1 MIPAERTLRLALSA
15 AVTLSEE
22 HPELVPELELVLDS
36 IFRERDFEDN
46 DVQAALTRIKE
57 LPQRSVFNSD
67 TGDWHC
73 LN

>member
-1 MIPAERTLRLALSA
+1 MIPAERTLRLALGA

-22 HPELVPELELVLDS
+22 HPELITELELVLEG
-36 IFRERDFEDN
+36 IFRERDMEDN
-46 DVQAALTRIKE
+46 DVQVALTRIKA
-57 LPQRSVFNSD
+57 LPQRSVFDTD